1 MQSTRVRGTGAES
14 KGGRRRG
21 ERAQR
26 RGELTGQMI
35 RRYARTRREKARK
48 KERSCRAP
56 TVGAG
61 MTARAVARCGKCSKG
76 DESQGKEE
84 KVGKEKE

>member
-1 MQSTRVRGTGAES
+1 MHSTRVRGTGAES

-35 RRYARTRREKARK
+35 RGYSRKRREEARK
-48 KERSCRAP
+48 KERCRAP

-61 MTARAVARCGKCSKG
+61 MTARAVARYGKCSKG
-76 DESQGKEE
+76 DES
-84 KVGKEKE
+84 